1 MVVMFN
7 SIRSLLPNKLLAR
20 STALVTAASMSF
32 LVCGPALSPA
42 QATDAD
48 LVEASGAR
56 QEGRFLRLGLAKTA
70 VVKLPAAAKDVIVGQ
85 NEIVDVVVRN
95 KNTAYLFAR
104 NTGQTNVFFFDARGQ
119 EILHLDLEVTLDSKA
134 LEKLLDR
141 SIPGN
146 SIEVDTMGSNV
157 VLKGTVANAQEA
169 KMAEDLANRFLGNS
183 TGQDNGGGSFVLNFG
198 TSSAKSGVVNL
209 LKITQSDQVMLQ
221 VKIVE
226 LKRTVLKQ
234 LGVNLSANM
243 SIADTDL
250 NVVSNP
256 FNILERIVPKSFEAG
271 VSGKVDA
278 TIRAMEQ
285 QGLATVLAEPTLTAT
300 SGAEASFKAGG
311 EFPYRT
317 CERDDL
323 TLNCEYQFKEYGV
336 SLGFTPTVLSEGRI
350 ALKINTEVSELARMV
365 DMTVPAIDTRKAD
378 TSVEIPS
385 GGSMLLAGLIK
396 DVSQQELDGAP
407 GLRSIPVLGALF
419 SSRDYQANQT
429 ELVVIVTPYIA
440 QPVQES
446 QLATPLD
453 RYNPPTDLQQIF
465 LGRLNRLYGTAGE
478 KPGGVY
484 HGQIGHIVE

>member
-1 MVVMFN
+1 MALMSKPSHSFLPGVRPVRTAVM
-7 SIRSLLPNKLLAR
+7 I
-20 STALVTAASMSF
+20 TAAALSL
-32 LVCGPALSPA
+32 LVCGPALTPA

-48 LVEASGAR
+48 LVDASGV
-56 QEGRFLRLGLAKTA
+56 QQDGRFLRLGLAKTA

-95 KNTAYLFAR
+95 RNTAYLFAR
-104 NTGQTNVFFFDARGQ
+104 STGQTNVFFFDAKGQ

-134 LEKLLDR
+134 LKKLLDR

-146 SIEVDTMGSNV
+146 GIAVDTMGSSV
-157 VLKGTVANAQEA
+157 VLKGNVANAQDA
-169 KMAEDLANRFLGNS
+169 KMAEDLAKRFLGS
-183 TGQDNGGGSFVLNFG
+183 SGGSVAAN
-198 TSSAKSGVVNL
+198 SAQSGVVNL
-209 LKITQSDQVMLQ
+209 LKINQSDQVMLQ
-221 VKIVE
+221 VKVVE

-234 LGVNLSANM
+234 LGVNLKSAFDV
-243 SIADTDL
+243 AGAEL

-256 FNILERIVPKSFEAG
+256 FNVLETILPKSFEAG
-271 VSGKVDA
+271 VNGKVDA

-300 SGAEASFKAGG
+300 SGAQASFKAGG

-317 CERDDL
+317 CDRDDEVL
-323 TLNCEYQFKEYGV
+323 TCEYQFKEYGV
-336 SLGFTPTVLSEGRI
+336 SLGFTPTVMSEGRI
-350 ALKINTEVSELARMV
+350 ALKISTEVSELARIV
-365 DMTVPAIDTRKAD
+365 DLTVPAIDTRKAD

-396 DVSQQELDGAP
+396 DVGTQELEGAP

-419 SSRDYQANQT
+419 SSRDYQSNQT

-440 QPVQES
+440 RPVQEN

-453 RYNPPTDLQQIF
+453 RYAPPTDLQQIF
-465 LGRLNRLYGTAGE
+465 LGRLNRLYGAAGD
-478 KPGGVY
+478 KPAGVY